1 MQNNHLLIKVNEI
14 LELCHKYHV
23 KIRTIESCT
32 GGALAHLF
40 TQLPGS
46 SEHFDR
52 GIIAYSNEAKHEL
65 LDIPIDLIEEHG
77 AVSHAIA
84 TYMAESLSD
93 SDIVSISTTGVLGP
107 KSDKKNTK
115 IGTTYI
121 GVNICGGRTMVRKCI
136 FGGLRNSNH
145 QQVLE
150 TTLDFILPFLKN
162 KMP

>member
-1 MQNNHLLIKVNEI
+1 MQNNHLLLKVNEI
-14 LELCHKYHV
+14 LELCRKYQI
-23 KIRTIESCT
+23 KIRTVESCT

-46 SEHFDR
+46 SECFDR
-52 GIIAYSNEAKHEL
+52 GVIAYSNEAKHEL
-65 LDIPIDLIEEHG
+65 LDIPTNLIEEHG

-84 TYMAESLSD
+84 TYMAESLSENT
-93 SDIVSISTTGVLGP
+93 VLSISTTGVLGP

-121 GVNICGGRTMVRKCI
+121 GINICKEKTLVRKCI
-136 FGGLRNSNH
+136 FGGTRNINH

-150 TTLDFILPFLKN
+150 TTLDFVLAFLRN
-162 KMP
+162 KAL